1 MKKPEVNEPLLNRWI
16 ESIRSTGCS
25 DEVQEVLFNC
35 LPLISEYCI
44 KDDYIKEYKSLQESL
59 EFYNFIIPNVEV
71 VLTLPEVTNEYFHY
85 LLANLREKE
94 MQYILESIED

>member
-16 ESIRSTGCS
+16 ESIRSTGCC

-71 VLTLPEVTNEYFHY
+71 VLTRFVIGTVMSAP
-85 LLANLREKE
+85 
-94 MQYILESIED
+94 IERFPKKS